1 VRFTE
6 RGLFGY
12 RYYDAHSISFSS
24 GFPFG
29 HGLSFTTF
37 DYSSLEVTTATTR
50 DDSTS
55 REVSFSLTNNGTI
68 AGAEVVQLYLAFP
81 AAAVVLD
88 VNVILTPPCI
98 FQ

>member
-1 VRFTE
+1 M
-6 RGLFGY
+6 
-12 RYYDAHSISFSS
+12 
-24 GFPFG
+24 
-29 HGLSFTTF
+29 
-37 DYSSLEVTTATTR
+37 
-50 DDSTS
+50 S